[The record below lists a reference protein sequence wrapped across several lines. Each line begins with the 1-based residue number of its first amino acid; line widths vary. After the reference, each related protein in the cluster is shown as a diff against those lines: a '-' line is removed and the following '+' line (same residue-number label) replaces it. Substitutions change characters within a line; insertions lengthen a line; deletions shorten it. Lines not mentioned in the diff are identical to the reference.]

1 MPLCVWC
8 APVRPFVY
16 LKPATGWRANC
27 CQVAIATDFL
37 SSLFSPSLYTFRVFC
52 CLSRVVVF
60 FIEGRSFER
69 GEIVSSLL
77 FMWPVWIFD
86 VNSVKQSIQSDL
98 VYESFDR
105 IHVYRLPSYSN
116 RSVSFYVLFFL
127 WARAALADKTAA
139 ANYQNCEYWEVV
151 SVGIKQV
158 SGQIDPWT

>member
-1 MPLCVWC
+1 MCPSE
-8 APVRPFVY
+8 PFVY

-27 CQVAIATDFL
+27 CLVAIATDFL
-37 SSLFSPSLYTFRVFC
+37 SPLFSPSLYTFRVFC
-52 CLSRVVVF
+52 CLSRVVVFF

-98 VYESFDR
+98 VYELFDR

-116 RSVSFYVLFFL
+116 RSVSFYVQFFL